1 MSDDAA
7 LARDLLRDQ
16 FGRISELVAE
26 ITDGLTQGVG
36 TYRPDPDANTINWL
50 VWHAARIQDDHMSD
64 LAGTEQVWT
73 TDGWYEKSGLPF
85 DRKAHGYGQT
95 GADVGRVVVSA
106 EVLRGYHAA
115 VHRATMSYI
124 DGITA
129 AELTRIVDTRWDPPV
144 TASVRIV
151 SVIGDCLQHLGQAAY
166 VRGLAERAGSR
177 G

>member
-1 MSDDAA
+1 
-7 LARDLLRDQ
+7 
-16 FGRISELVAE
+16 
-26 ITDGLTQGVG
+26 
-36 TYRPDPDANTINWL
+36 
-50 VWHAARIQDDHMSD
+50 
-64 LAGTEQVWT
+64 
-73 TDGWYEKSGLPF
+73 LPF
-85 DRKAHGYGQT
+85 DRNAHGYGQT
-95 GADVGRVVVSA
+95 GADVGRVVVPA